1 MHWKWEVRLLA
12 KNEWSE
18 IAINLGR
25 PATGGPD
32 IIVQKLKKPSQKP
45 VGIALE
51 LDVDGLVHENSEIFR
66 CQLVGV
72 SVEFTESFV
81 IALGAKR
88 MPPRTSLDVFG
99 PKKLLARQP
108 FASKQVIYVSLKHST
123 IIESGPW
130 RHVLKGQLSNVLAD
144 TALPFVVQSFPLS
157 SIKFAPT

>member
-1 MHWKWEVRLLA
+1 VVLRIVEIAAVQFRRRDYSLKKMHWKREFRLVA

-45 VGIALE
+45 VSIALE

-81 IALGAKR
+81 IALGANIANDWNC
-88 MPPRTSLDVFG
+88 S
-99 PKKLLARQP
+99 
-108 FASKQVIYVSLKHST
+108 
-123 IIESGPW
+123 
-130 RHVLKGQLSNVLAD
+130 
-144 TALPFVVQSFPLS
+144 
-157 SIKFAPT
+157 